1 MFDAGPL
8 YLANLNAPEKTLVN
22 QGGTSSGKTYSI
34 MQLLFTW
41 AIEKP
46 RFVITVIGESI
57 PNLKKGA
64 YRDAETIYALAP
76 ELDYYIESWN
86 KTDRTI
92 YFKNGSLIEFTSYE
106 SEQGAK
112 NGKRDVAFF
121 NEANGIAYK
130 IYWQVA
136 RRTRYKVLLDYNP
149 SGEFWAH
156 EKVIGQPNVRL
167 IISDHRHNLWLSAE
181 QHQDIEDIRLED
193 EELFNVYA
201 RGKTGKI
208 EGLVYRKVFPALYL
222 PEGAKYLGT
231 GLDFGFTNDPTAAHD
246 LYLGGGE
253 LYADELIYQTGMTN
267 ADIFAQLT
275 AVRPAREFQIVAD
288 SAEPKSIEELRRLG
302 LPIEPAQKGPD
313 SLLAGIDLLK
323 RYNINYLPSCTGLK
337 KESLAYKWK
346 VDRLTGRPLNVP
358 IDKFN
363 HAWDDIRYLAQ
374 ARLQAPPL
382 IAPRATARSWKK
394 PARRA
399 GRDYE

>member
-8 YLANLNAPEKTLVN
+8 YLANLEAPEKVLVN

-34 MQLLFTW
+34 MQLLFWW

-76 ELDYYIESWN
+76 DLAYYVQSWN
-86 KTDRTI
+86 TTERIIKFI
-92 YFKNGSLIEFTSYE
+92 NGSIIEFTSYE
-106 SEQGAK
+106 TEQSAK

-121 NEANGIAYK
+121 NEANGIGYR

-136 RRTRYKVLLDYNP
+136 RRTRFKVLLDYNP

-156 EKVIGQPNVRL
+156 EKVIGQPGVRL
-167 IISDHRHNLWLSAE
+167 IISDHRHNLWLSPE
-181 QHQDIEDIRLED
+181 QHQDIEDIILED
-193 EELFNVYA
+193 KELFNVYA

-208 EGLVYRKVFPALYL
+208 EGLIYRKVYPASVL

-246 LYLGGGE
+246 LYLAGGE

-267 ADIFAQLT
+267 ADIFAALT
-275 AVRPAREFQIVAD
+275 GAVRFTNQLQVVAD
-288 SAEPKSIEELRRLG
+288 SAEPKSIEELRRFG
-302 LPIEPAQKGPD
+302 LSIEAAQKGPD
-313 SLLAGIDLLK
+313 SLDAGIDLLK
-323 RYNINYLPSCTGLK
+323 RYNINYLPSCVGLK
-337 KESLAYKWK
+337 KESTAYKWK
-346 VDRLTGRPLNVP
+346 VDRLSGLPMNVP

-363 HAWDDIRYLAQ
+363 HAWMTFAILPKPACK
-374 ARLQAPPL
+374 PL
-382 IAPRATARSWKK
+382 NCLSTAPRCANCGLS
-394 PARRA
+394 
-399 GRDYE
+399 GGE